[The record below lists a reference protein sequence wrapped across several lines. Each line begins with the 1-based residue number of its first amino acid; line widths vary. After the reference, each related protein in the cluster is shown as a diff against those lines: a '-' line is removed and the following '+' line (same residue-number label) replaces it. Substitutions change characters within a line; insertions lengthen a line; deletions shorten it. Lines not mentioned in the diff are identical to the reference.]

1 MSGLTEEIVRDL
13 LAQVN
18 DDNSNKDIVSLEWLR
33 GIGIDGDRV
42 TVDLR
47 AHYPIGGIREK
58 LTAATKAALES
69 DPRIAKAIVN
79 LTWRVFAHQV
89 QGELKPM
96 DQIRNVIAVA
106 SGKGG
111 VGKSATSVNLALAL
125 QADGARVGILDAD
138 IYGPSIPRMLGISGR
153 PQTAGK
159 RIVPMRAYGL
169 QVMSIGFMVDEDTPM
184 IWRGPM
190 VTSALQQLLAET
202 NWENLDYLIVDL
214 PPGTG
219 DVQLT
224 LAQKVPV
231 SGVVVVTTPQDIAL
245 LDARKAVQ
253 MFRKVNVSVLG
264 VLENMSTHICSEC
277 GFEETIFGSGGGEKM
292 SLEYEIPLLGQLPL
306 AKRIRA
312 DLDRGVPTLIAEP
325 EGEISASYLAS
336 ARGMA
341 ALLAQQPRNLEL
353 NLPQIQ
359 LQNL

>member
-1 MSGLTEEIVRDL
+1 MSALTEEIVRER
-13 LAQVN
+13 LAQVH
-18 DDNSNKDIVSLEWLR
+18 DGNSKKDIVSLEWLR

-47 AHYPIGGIREK
+47 AHYPIEGIREK
-58 LTAATKAALES
+58 LSSATKAALES
-69 DPRIAKAIVN
+69 DPRIAKATVN

-169 QVMSIGFMVDEDTPM
+169 QVMSIGFMVEEDTPM

-202 NWENLDYLIVDL
+202 NWENLDYLVIDL

-219 DVQLT
+219 DIQLT

-253 MFRKVNVSVLG
+253 MFRKVDVSVLG
-264 VLENMSTHICSEC
+264 VLENMSTHICSQC
-277 GFEETIFGSGGGEKM
+277 GFEEAIFGSGGGEKM

-336 ARGMA
+336 ARTMA

>member
-1 MSGLTEEIVRDL
+1 MSDLTEEVVQDL
-13 LAQVN
+13 LSQVHDIHGKN
-18 DDNSNKDIVSLEWLR
+18 DVVSLGWLR
-33 GIGIDGDRV
+33 GIGIHQDRV

-47 AHYPIGGIREK
+47 APWPIEGIRDRMSAEVK
-58 LTAATKAALES
+58 NVLES
-69 DPRIAKAIVN
+69 DSRISKADVN

-96 DQIRNVIAVA
+96 EQIRNVVAVA

-111 VGKSATSVNLALAL
+111 VGKSATSVNLALSL

-153 PQTAGK
+153 PQTTGK

-190 VTSALQQLLAET
+190 VTSALQQLLTET
-202 NWENLDYLIVDL
+202 NWENLDYLVIDL

-219 DVQLT
+219 DIQLT

-253 MFRKVNVSVLG
+253 MFRKVDVSVLG
-264 VLENMSTHICSEC
+264 VIENMSTHICSQC
-277 GFEETIFGSGGGEKM
+277 GLEEAIFGSGGGEKM
-292 SLEYEIPLLGQLPL
+292 SREYDIPLLGQLPL
-306 AKRIRA
+306 ALKIRA
-312 DLDRGVPTLIAEP
+312 DLDRGVPTLISEP
-325 EGEISASYLAS
+325 EGEISSSYRASV
-336 ARGMA
+336 RNMA
-341 ALLAQQPRNLEL
+341 ALLAQQPRSLEL